1 MQDKLRRLI
10 ISLFFFV
17 LAQCDLA
24 KMVSAQSDSENQN
37 RASSPT
43 IVDFEKVDLIIVWIQ
58 VYKRSMIKISRVVHN
73 E

>member
-24 KMVSAQSDSENQN
+24 KMVSAQSDSENEN

>member
-24 KMVSAQSDSENQN
+24 KMVSAQCDSENQN

>member
-43 IVDFEKVDLIIVWIQ
+43 IVDFEKDLIIVWIQ

>member
-17 LAQCDLA
+17 LAQCDFA

>member
-1 MQDKLRRLI
+1 MGSELFVFINRKLKFVQDKLRRLI

-43 IVDFEKVDLIIVWIQ
+43 IVDFEKVDLIIVCL
-58 VYKRSMIKISRVVHN
+58 
-73 E
+73 

>member
-43 IVDFEKVDLIIVWIQ
+43 IVDFEKVDLIIVCL
-58 VYKRSMIKISRVVHN
+58 
-73 E
+73 

>member
-58 VYKRSMIKISRVVHN
+58 VYKRSMIKTSRVVHN